1 MPGDF
6 YSWNHFNIFSYSTCY
21 HAAGKLRWLIY
32 VYYKHSLNVI
42 IRAAFCH
49 NFYHSI
55 NLHFTMYLLLSKC
68 IGLIRGLKWI
78 HYRKF
83 TTKYFTSPNP
93 SSILTRINIPTLW
106 RAARGVKI
114 VNTEVQ
120 STPRPNKYFPP
131 NRAPSHPPGNW
142 VMIYP

>member
-1 MPGDF
+1 M
-6 YSWNHFNIFSYSTCY
+6 
-21 HAAGKLRWLIY
+21 
-32 VYYKHSLNVI
+32 
-42 IRAAFCH
+42 
-49 NFYHSI
+49 
-55 NLHFTMYLLLSKC
+55 
-68 IGLIRGLKWI
+68 
-78 HYRKF
+78 YRKF